1 MKSFFYSTIALPVLS
16 AAAWA
21 QQDGLPNYGYGYEGH
36 MWGGGGWFFLGPLMM
51 ILFLAGIVALVV
63 LAVRWAGGEGMGR
76 SQASGRAPLDI
87 LRERF
92 ARGAID
98 RDEFEE
104 RRRALGE

>member
-1 MKSFFYSTIALPVLS
+1 MKSFLYSPLALPILS

-21 QQDGLPNYGYGYEGH
+21 QSDPRPVYGYESH
-36 MWGGGGWFFLGPLMM
+36 MWDSGGWFFLGPLMM

-76 SQASGRAPLDI
+76 PQASGRAPLDI

-92 ARGAID
+92 ARGEID

>member
-1 MKSFFYSTIALPVLS
+1 
-16 AAAWA
+16 
-21 QQDGLPNYGYGYEGH
+21 

-92 ARGAID
+92 ARGEID

>member
-1 MKSFFYSTIALPVLS
+1 MKSFLYSTIALPALS

-21 QQDGLPNYGYGYEGH
+21 QQDSRPVYGYESH
-36 MWGGGGWFFLGPLMM
+36 MWDSGGWFFLGPLMM
-51 ILFLAGIVALVV
+51 ILFLAGIVALIV
-63 LAVRWAGGEGMGR
+63 LAVRWAGGDGVSR
-76 SQASGRAPLDI
+76 PQQSGRTPLDI

-92 ARGAID
+92 ARGEID